1 MQFRRRGRKLN
12 NNSSIE
18 YNNKRSMTIWQ
29 RLWFWCRTLFW
40 STWNLLQ
47 KGGWVLSTGF
57 IILLL
62 PTFVVQMIQQQNL
75 YSQMANN

>member
-1 MQFRRRGRKLN
+1 MQFNRRGRRLN

-18 YNNKRSMTIWQ
+18 YKNKKSSFWQ
-29 RLWFWCRTLFW
+29 KLWFWCRTLFW
-40 STWNLLQ
+40 STWSLLQ

-75 YSQMANN
+75 YSKMTNN